1 MGVRRQQGAGQGEG
15 FPRKNINPQIGFQAS
30 DSSYT
35 LWRKRCWPISVIGPA
50 TNHPICTPEYPMF
63 TTGPCKVFTADL
75 PSVFLNVRQRDRFCV
90 LVKAHAGRTC
100 LRQARRSSG
109 TGRRSS
115 ERIAV
120 PHHREIAMLE
130 SKFLT
135 PEEVAE
141 RYRGSI
147 SVGTLRN
154 WRGMRI
160 GPSFVKIGKAVLYPV
175 DSLDAW
181 DKSNVV
187 TCRASPGRS
196 VDRDDAAG

>member
-1 MGVRRQQGAGQGEG
+1 MGEAVIR
-15 FPRKNINPQIGFQAS
+15 
-30 DSSYT
+30 
-35 LWRKRCWPISVIGPA
+35 PIHA
-50 TNHPICTPEYPMF
+50 LEYPMLTI
-63 TTGPCKVFTADL
+63 TTCEAFTADAWR
-75 PSVFLNVRQRDRFCV
+75 VFLNVRQRDRSCA
-90 LVKAHAGRTC
+90 LVKAHARRTR
-100 LRQARRSSG
+100 LWQARRSSR

-120 PHHREIAMLE
+120 PHRREAAMPE

-135 PEEVAE
+135 PEEVSE

-175 DSLDAW
+175 DSLEAW

-187 TCRASPGRS
+187 TCRASPGRCM
-196 VDRDDAAG
+196 DMDEAAG